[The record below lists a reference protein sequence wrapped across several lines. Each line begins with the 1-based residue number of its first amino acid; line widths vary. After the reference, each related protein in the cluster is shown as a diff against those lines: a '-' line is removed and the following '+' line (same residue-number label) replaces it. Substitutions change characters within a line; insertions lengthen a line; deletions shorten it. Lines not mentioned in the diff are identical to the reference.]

1 MENTKKNF
9 WEKANIYLLS
19 LNFFFLQSYLIR
31 FQLGSY
37 PTNLQ
42 EILIGLSAISFF
54 FAAIKSKS
62 LIQTIKNLRLHW
74 VIMSFILLTL
84 ASILFVTFDKNL
96 DFLRHAK
103 FLFFGIVLTLIF
115 LETLPKSEEKKKV
128 LRIAGLGAAIF
139 GIFSVIY
146 NLLGYNVAH
155 DLRLLGPLDAAV
167 YLAYYF
173 TPFFLFFSME
183 YLENPK
189 SRASLVLAIILGLL
203 VLSTRSMGAIGGS
216 FIVLLAFVIKKNN
229 VQFFRT
235 KIGKTTLAAAGII
248 VVGLIFYTKIL
259 PTLQTDYSSLTER
272 GEIWETSIELLKEP
286 KNAIFG
292 IGLGQFQPRYFG
304 TVYNVLDHTPL
315 DFFVLQPHNIFLLF
329 ILNFGLLGLGFLLL
343 LIVKTTKKILT
354 LDKRKSLDISAMA
367 AFIILYFVI
376 HGMIDTP
383 FFKNDL
389 MILFILF
396 LEIGL
401 VKQPTD

>member
-9 WEKANIYLLS
+9 WQKTTVYLLA

-42 EILIGLSAISFF
+42 EILIGLSAASCL
-54 FAAIKSKS
+54 FAVIKSKS
-62 LIQTIKNLRLHW
+62 LIQSIKNIKKHW
-74 VIMSFILLTL
+74 VIMSFIALTL
-84 ASILFVTFDKNL
+84 ASVLFVTFDKNL
-96 DFLRHAK
+96 EFLRHLK
-103 FLFFGIVLTLIF
+103 FLFFGIVLSLVF
-115 LETLPKSEEKKKV
+115 LETLPKSEDKKKM
-128 LRIAGLGAAIF
+128 LKIAGLGAIAF
-139 GIFSVIY
+139 GIFSIIY

-173 TPFFLFFSME
+173 TPFFLFFAME
-183 YLENPK
+183 YLENTK
-189 SRASLVLAIILGLL
+189 SRSNLILAIILGLL
-203 VLSTRSMGAIGGS
+203 VISTRSMGAIGGS
-216 FIVLLAFVIKKNN
+216 FIVLLGFIIRRNN
-229 VQFFRT
+229 VQFFRS
-235 KIGKTTLAAAGII
+235 KLGKTLLTAAAILI
-248 VVGLIFYTKIL
+248 VGLIFYTKVL
-259 PTLQTDYSSLTER
+259 PTIQTEYSSLSER
-272 GEIWETSIELLKEP
+272 GEIWQTSIELIKEP

-304 TVYNVLDHTPL
+304 IVYDVLDHPPL

-329 ILNFGLLGLGFLLL
+329 ILNYGILGLALIIFLIIKAL
-343 LIVKTTKKILT
+343 KKVAT
-354 LDKRKSLDISAMA
+354 VDRRKALDASTISA
-367 AFIILYFVI
+367 FILMYFFI
-376 HGMIDTP
+376 HGLIDTP

-396 LEIGL
+396 LEIGV